1 MNYLKLKEVQ
11 EGLVLQI
18 KHMKIQK
25 VCIIVN
31 KEFGIGVF
39 IKKGTITASYNY
51 YTYIKV
57 LWFELGFKF
66 CYGNKSE

>member
-1 MNYLKLKEVQ
+1 
-11 EGLVLQI
+11 
-18 KHMKIQK
+18 MKIQR
-25 VCIIVN
+25 VCSIVN